1 MGQTSIHVVA
11 CNIGSSERHNLRSK
25 ELDYIRPELSH
36 LNENWTGKEIAPC
49 LEEIKARYKATT
61 GQVMQKKAT
70 PIREGVVVIEPGTS
84 MQQLKNFAEQLH
96 ARWGIKTI
104 QIHTHKD
111 EGYTPEDRPGEWKP
125 NLHAHMIFDWTEDNG
140 KSLKLKK
147 QDLAEMQTML
157 ADCLGMERGVSSDR
171 KHLNSIQYKAM
182 KEAERV
188 VELENRAERAEK
200 ITTHLPELEEDYREA
215 LEQYDTAKN
224 NLDQAAQHLQDLKKD
239 IRNTELK
246 KSATKAGK
254 AILGA
259 IERTFSSKEVERL
272 REEVNGLK
280 QENNTQ
286 KERYSREIKITNENN
301 SRERRQKETEISELK
316 DELKEIQKHFP
327 TMENA
332 GKNIKQLRKLGVP
345 DEHIPGLLLGH
356 EQKYSGGLYDIE
368 HRHTHQVENVSIRIA
383 PSTKGGMFVWLNNKN
398 VTEFFRELWQSLQQ
412 ALRLNRGQNQEN
424 SRGHGFH
431 M

>member
-1 MGQTSIHVVA
+1 
-11 CNIGSSERHNLRSK
+11 
-25 ELDYIRPELSH
+25 
-36 LNENWTGKEIAPC
+36 
-49 LEEIKARYKATT
+49 
-61 GQVMQKKAT
+61 MQKRAT

-188 VELENRAERAEK
+188 IELENRAERAEK
-200 ITTHLPELEEDYREA
+200 ITAHLPELEEDYREA
-215 LEQYDTAKN
+215 LEQYDTARD
-224 NLDQAAQHLQDLKKD
+224 NLDQAAQHLQQLKSD

-246 KSATKAGK
+246 KTATKAGK

-272 REEVNGLK
+272 REEVNDLK
-280 QENNTQ
+280 RENNTQ
-286 KERYSREIKITNENN
+286 KEQYSREIKITNENN
-301 SRERRQKETEISELK
+301 SRERRQKEIEISELK